1 MKKTVSIAVTAL
13 VFVCVILSGCTGTYD
28 KSPDQIKKARWVTPD
43 YSFII
48 NPTDDCK
55 GSYKFG
61 DTKYNIKVEFKNSNL
76 TVFDTDNKNTEL
88 FSADW
93 MYEDKDL
100 YIYNISFN
108 TKDYKD
114 FKTNYSEFV
123 TLKKEK
129 I

>member
-1 MKKTVSIAVTAL
+1 MKKTVSMAVTAL
-13 VFVCVILSGCTGTYD
+13 IFVCLILSGCTGTYD
-28 KSPDQIKKARWVTPD
+28 KSPDQIKKARWATPD

-55 GSYKFG
+55 GTYKFDG
-61 DTKYNIKVEFKNSNL
+61 KKYNIKVEFKNSNL
-76 TVFDTDNKNTEL
+76 TAFDTDNKNTEL
-88 FSADW
+88 FNADW

-108 TKDYKD
+108 TKEYKN